1 MARYTEAQLIA
12 RISTVL
18 WDAGTASF
26 GTAQIR
32 AELDQSLRE
41 IGQYRPNLTKSTV
54 TFAAETP
61 ILSVSGTAFAD
72 LLEVKEIEY
81 PVDYYP
87 ARRRNF
93 EVQEATVAVDI
104 NFLPSV
110 GDTAYIFFSSPHT
123 VSSTVTNTLSAEEER
138 LTIEL
143 TAAHVAMNYGR
154 SRIGSVV
161 IGSEWSDYVSWGRMK
176 EEKVMREI
184 ISGIERAVTI
194 RWPRV
199 K

>member
-1 MARYTEAQLIA
+1 MARYTEDELIA

-26 GTAQIR
+26 GTAQIS

-41 IGQYRPNLTKSTV
+41 FSNYSPNLQKATV
-54 TFAAETP
+54 TFAAATP

-81 PVDYYP
+81 PVGYYP

-104 NFLPSV
+104 DFLPSV

-176 EEKVMREI
+176 QEQVMKQI
-184 ISGIERAVTI
+184 VSGIERTMAI

>member
-41 IGQYRPNLTKSTV
+41 LSQYRPNLTKSTV

-72 LLEVKEIEY
+72 LLEVREIEY

-194 RWPRV
+194 KWPRV